1 MHSRVHGS
9 GKSFFFDGVMRAVYG
24 DYCRTFGQ
32 AELESQYNDWIS
44 QALFGVFEE
53 VLSRSQRYSHT
64 GTLKQMITGE
74 KVRINQKYMQG
85 WEESNHMNCVFLSN
99 EVEPLPVEPSDRRL
113 LVVWPEQKLID
124 ELQTGVDAELRAGAA
139 SAFYAWLLSI
149 DTSDFTPHAK
159 PPMTEAKQRLID
171 IGRPAW
177 ELFYEDWRNE
187 RLDVPYCACRVTDL
201 YTVYQRWG
209 KQGNENVLGRNRFLG
224 YIASYERRRSDVHY
238 TIGNQSSKTSFFMVG
253 KCPDGKNQS
262 EWLGGCVQEF
272 ERILQK
278 HAQEAA

>member
-1 MHSRVHGS
+1 
-9 GKSFFFDGVMRAVYG
+9 
-24 DYCRTFGQ
+24 
-32 AELESQYNDWIS
+32 
-44 QALFGVFEE
+44 
-53 VLSRSQRYSHT
+53 
-64 GTLKQMITGE
+64 
-74 KVRINQKYMQG
+74 
-85 WEESNHMNCVFLSN
+85 
-99 EVEPLPVEPSDRRL
+99 
-113 LVVWPEQKLID
+113 VWPEQKLID
-124 ELQTGVDAELRAGAA
+124 ELQTGVDAELKAGGAT
-139 SAFYAWLLSI
+139 AFYAWLLAV

-201 YTVYQRWG
+201 YKVYQQWG
-209 KQGNENVLGRNRFLG
+209 KQGNENILGRNRFLG

-238 TIGNQSSKTSFFMVG
+238 TIGTQSAKTSFFMVG
-253 KCPDGKNQS
+253 KCPDDKNQS